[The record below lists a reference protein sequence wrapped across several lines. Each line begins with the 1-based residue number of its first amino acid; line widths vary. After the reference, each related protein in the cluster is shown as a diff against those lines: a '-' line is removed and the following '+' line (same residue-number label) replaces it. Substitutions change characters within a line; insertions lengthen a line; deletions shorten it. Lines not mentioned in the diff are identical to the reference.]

1 MCLNEAK
8 MGQVTIYLDDET
20 EKQARNAAQAKGV
33 SLSRWVAE
41 KVQHGARVAWPPTVR
56 ELAGK
61 WADVPS
67 ADDIRK
73 GAGTDIVRGK
83 L

>member
-1 MCLNEAK
+1 

-41 KVQHGARVAWPPTVR
+41 KVQHGARAAWPPSVR
-56 ELAGK
+56 ELAGT
-61 WADVPS
+61 WADFPS
-67 ADDIRK
+67 AEDIRK
-73 GAGTDIVRGK
+73 EAGTDIVRGK

>member
-1 MCLNEAK
+1 

-33 SLSRWVAE
+33 SLSKWVAE
-41 KVQHGARVAWPPTVR
+41 KVQHGARASWPTSVR

-61 WADVPS
+61 WADFPS
-67 ADDIRK
+67 AEDLRN